1 MQLSYSSENNDKKIK
16 KQGTARFLGGV
27 VEEVFG
33 RLLQNL
39 RRKHDRF
46 LLQKHP
52 EAKAEPSSQ
61 MIKLFCCE
69 SHTAL

>member
-16 KQGTARFLGGV
+16 KQGTARFIGGV

-46 LLQKHP
+46 LLQGPIRKVASSP
-52 EAKAEPSSQ
+52 EAP
-61 MIKLFCCE
+61 
-69 SHTAL
+69 